1 MIVFIEYAQ
10 TQVDEKSLTLFFDA
24 PGDAWIRRQAL
35 IDVFG
40 IKKSIVQKLTLPK
53 AATQSPQGAYV
64 IQWQQGV
71 EFLMDIGIS
80 DAVETSLEQITQTLS
95 TLPRESLRQ
104 PKLKQTPQGT
114 ALALRANVPQMP
126 EAVTTAEDIAVYTE
140 NLRQLWLAE
149 QQLREAQEKVKD
161 FTGNSLP
168 ELPKS
173 INSFQAIK
181 TYARKLFDMWV
192 ADAKYRDAHTHFQTQ
207 PTDTWI
213 PFAESP
219 QTSEENG
226 TQLPKSTVDAI
237 QQALVNTIGRPLDP
251 DIVDLYEGEPDA
263 LEREYDALVNYIV
276 RDTGQSYGVVK
287 TLGYKR
293 LSEVVGT
300 NFEAANVK
308 PIEIIRKKG
317 WWKQS
322 YRALW
327 DAYRVGLR
335 QVTWV

>member
-1 MIVFIEYAQ
+1 MIEFIEYAQ
-10 TQVDEKSLTLFFDA
+10 TPVDEKSLTLFFDA

-40 IKKSIVQKLTLPK
+40 IKKSVAQKLTLPK
-53 AATQSPQGAYV
+53 AATQSPRGAYV
-64 IQWQQGV
+64 IQWQQAV
-71 EFLMDIGIS
+71 EFLVDTGVS
-80 DAVETSLEQITQTLS
+80 DAVRTSLEQITQTLS
-95 TLPRESLRQ
+95 TLPRELIATQ
-104 PKLKQTPQGT
+104 NKQKQHTT
-114 ALALRANVPQMP
+114 ALALRPDVPQMP

-161 FTGNSLP
+161 FTGDALP
-168 ELPKS
+168 QLPKS
-173 INSFQAIK
+173 INSFQTIK
-181 TYARKLFDMWV
+181 TYARVLFDMWV
-192 ADAKYRDAHTHFQTQ
+192 ADAKYSDAHTHFLTQ

-237 QQALVNTIGRPLDP
+237 QQALVNTIGRPLEP
-251 DIVDLYEGEPDA
+251 DIIDLYEGEPDA
-263 LEREYDALVNYIV
+263 LEREYDVLVNYIV

-287 TLGYKR
+287 ALGYKR
-293 LSEVVGT
+293 LSGVVGT
-300 NFEAANVK
+300 NFEAATVK

-317 WWKQS
+317 WWKQG

>member
-1 MIVFIEYAQ
+1 MIVFIEYTQ

-24 PGDAWIRRQAL
+24 AGDAWIRRQAL

-64 IQWQQGV
+64 IQWQQAV
-71 EFLMDIGIS
+71 ECLTETGIS
-80 DAVETSLEQITQTLS
+80 GDVQTSLEQITQTLS
-95 TLPRESLRQ
+95 TLPRELIETQ
-104 PKLKQTPQGT
+104 NKQKQHTT
-114 ALALRANVPQMP
+114 ALALRTDVPQMP
-126 EAVTTAEDIAVYTE
+126 ETVTTAEDIAVYTE

-149 QQLREAQEKVKD
+149 QQLQEAQETVKE

-173 INSFQAIK
+173 VNSFEAIK
-181 TYARKLFDMWV
+181 TYARVLFDMWI

-213 PFAESP
+213 PFAEP
-219 QTSEENG
+219 EQTSEEKS

-237 QQALVNTIGRPLDP
+237 QQAVVDTIGQPLDP
-251 DIVDLYEGEPDA
+251 DIVDLYKGEPEA

-287 TLGYKR
+287 ALGYKR

-317 WWKQS
+317 WWKQG

-335 QVTWV
+335 QMNFV

>member
-1 MIVFIEYAQ
+1 MIEFIEYTQ

-24 PGDAWIRRQAL
+24 PGNAWIRRQAL

-40 IKKSIVQKLTLPK
+40 IKKSIVQKLMLPK

-64 IQWQQGV
+64 IQWQQAV
-71 EFLMDIGIS
+71 EFLTETGVSGD
-80 DAVETSLEQITQTLS
+80 VQTSLEQITETLF
-95 TLPRESLRQ
+95 TLPRELIETQ
-104 PKLKQTPQGT
+104 NKQKQHET
-114 ALALRANVPQMP
+114 ALVLRTDVPQMP
-126 EAVTTAEDIAVYTE
+126 EAVTTAEDVAVYTE

-161 FTGNSLP
+161 FTEDALP
-168 ELPKS
+168 QLPKS
-173 INSFQAIK
+173 INSFEAIK
-181 TYARKLFDMWV
+181 TYARALFDMWV

-207 PTDTWI
+207 PTETWI
-213 PFAESP
+213 PFAESE
-219 QTSEENG
+219 QTSERNG
-226 TQLPKSTVDAI
+226 TQLPKSADDAI
-237 QQALVNTIGRPLDP
+237 QQAIVKTIGQPLHP
-251 DIVDLYEGEPDA
+251 DIVDFYEGEPEA

-276 RDTGQSYGVVK
+276 RDTGQSYGIVK
-287 TLGYKR
+287 ALGYKR

-317 WWKQS
+317 WWKQG

>member
-1 MIVFIEYAQ
+1 MIEFIEYAQ
-10 TQVDEKSLTLFFDA
+10 TQVEGKPLKLFFDA
-24 PGDAWIRRQAL
+24 PGDTWIRRQAL

-64 IQWQQGV
+64 IQWQQAV
-71 EFLMDIGIS
+71 EFLIDTGVS
-80 DAVETSLEQITQTLS
+80 DAVETSLKQITETLS
-95 TLPRESLRQ
+95 TLQRELIETQ
-104 PKLKQTPQGT
+104 NKQKQHGT

-126 EAVTTAEDIAVYTE
+126 EAVTTAEDVAVYTE

-149 QQLREAQEKVKD
+149 QQLQEAQEKVKD
-161 FTGNSLP
+161 FTGDALP
-168 ELPKS
+168 QLPKS
-173 INSFQAIK
+173 INSFEAIK

-192 ADAKYRDAHTHFQTQ
+192 ADAKYRDAYTHFQTQ

-237 QQALVNTIGRPLDP
+237 QQALVNTIGKPLDP
-251 DIVDLYEGEPDA
+251 DIIDLYEGEPDA

-276 RDTGQSYGVVK
+276 RDTGQSYGIVK
-287 TLGYKR
+287 ALGYKR
-293 LSEVVGT
+293 LSKVVGT
-300 NFEAANVK
+300 NLETATVK

-317 WWKQS
+317 WWKQG

-335 QVTWV
+335 QMNFV

>member
-35 IDVFG
+35 IDIFG

-64 IQWQQGV
+64 IQWQQAV
-71 EFLMDIGIS
+71 EFLIDTGVS
-80 DAVETSLEQITQTLS
+80 DAVETSLKEITETLF
-95 TLPRESLRQ
+95 TLPRELIETQ
-104 PKLKQTPQGT
+104 NKQKQHTT
-114 ALALRANVPQMP
+114 ALALRTDVPAMP
-126 EAVTTAEDIAVYTE
+126 KSVTTAEDIAVYTE

-149 QQLREAQEKVKD
+149 QQLREAQEKVKHFID
-161 FTGNSLP
+161 DALP
-168 ELPKS
+168 QLPKS
-173 INSFQAIK
+173 INSFEAIK
-181 TYARKLFDMWV
+181 TYARVLFDMWV

-213 PFAESP
+213 PFAESE
-219 QTSEENG
+219 QTSEENVP
-226 TQLPKSTVDAI
+226 QLPKSTVDAI
-237 QQALVNTIGRPLDP
+237 QQALVNTIGKPLDP

-287 TLGYKR
+287 ALGYKR
-293 LSEVVGT
+293 LSEVVET
-300 NFEAANVK
+300 NLEAANVK

-317 WWKQS
+317 WWKQG

-335 QVTWV
+335 QMNFV